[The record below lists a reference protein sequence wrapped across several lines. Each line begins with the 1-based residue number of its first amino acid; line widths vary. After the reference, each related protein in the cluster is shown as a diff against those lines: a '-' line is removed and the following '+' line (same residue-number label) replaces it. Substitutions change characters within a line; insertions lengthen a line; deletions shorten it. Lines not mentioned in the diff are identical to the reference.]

1 MWKESLIMY
10 KRRTSGFTLIE
21 LLVVIAII
29 ALLMSILM
37 PALQRVKLQAKSV
50 VCISKLK
57 QWGLFFT
64 MYAGDFD
71 GRFMGGRGPVSPID
85 GFTRSGI
92 TISGMMSL
100 PVVRTRRNRGWM
112 RTG

>member
-1 MWKESLIMY
+1 MY

-50 VCISKLK
+50 ACISKLK
-57 QWGLFFT
+57 QWGLFFS
-64 MYAGDFD
+64 MYAQDFD
-71 GRFMGGRGPVSPID
+71 GRFMGGPGTTLPNRWVYALGD
-85 GFTRSGI
+85 YYKWDDEFTCCPKDI
-92 TISGMMSL
+92 HQVPAL
-100 PVVRTRRNRGWM
+100 PWLGVIWE
-112 RTG
+112 